1 MTERAPAGGSTR
13 IFILISGRGSNM
25 RAILGARPAF
35 DVAAVISNEPLA
47 AGLAT
52 ARQPGVTTRIVDHRT
67 YAARADFDAALA
79 AEIDAFKPGL
89 VVLAGFMRILTDA
102 FVTRYAG
109 RLINIHP
116 ALLPAFPGLN
126 THRRALEA
134 GVRVH
139 GCTVHF
145 VTPDLDGGPII
156 AQTAVPVAADDTEES
171 LAARV
176 LVEEHR
182 LYPQVVRWLC
192 EGRVRLAADGRVTV
206 AGTTPATGSLA
217 SPPLDVT

>member
-1 MTERAPAGGSTR
+1 MTARARAGGNAP
-13 IFILISGRGSNM
+13 IVILISGRGSNM
-25 RAILGARPAF
+25 LAIVGAQPAL

-47 AGLAT
+47 GGLAA
-52 ARQPGVTTRIVDHRT
+52 ARERGVATRIVDHRK
-67 YAARADFDAALA
+67 YPVRADFDATLA
-79 AEIDAFKPGL
+79 AEIDAFQPGL
-89 VVLAGFMRILTDA
+89 VVLAGFMRILTEA

-109 RLINIHP
+109 RLVNIHP

-134 GVRVH
+134 GVRIH

-145 VTPDLDGGPII
+145 VTPELDGGPII
-156 AQTAVPVAADDTEES
+156 AQAAVPVAPGDTEDT
-171 LAARV
+171 LASRV

-192 EGRVRLAADGRVTV
+192 EGRVRLAPDGHVTLADAGV
-206 AGTTPATGSLA
+206 AAGSLTC
-217 SPPLDVT
+217 PPLDTA